1 MIRLNVLSPRRSEI
15 LLNFDLLHRAL
26 KARLE
31 RAGLYS
37 LKSVLKNCCVA
48 LRRLPPAETAPS

>member
-1 MIRLNVLSPRRSEI
+1 MIRLNVPSPRRSE
-15 LLNFDLLHRAL
+15 LLVDFDLLHGAL
-26 KARLE
+26 KAKLE

-37 LKSVLKNCCVA
+37 LKSVLKKCCVA